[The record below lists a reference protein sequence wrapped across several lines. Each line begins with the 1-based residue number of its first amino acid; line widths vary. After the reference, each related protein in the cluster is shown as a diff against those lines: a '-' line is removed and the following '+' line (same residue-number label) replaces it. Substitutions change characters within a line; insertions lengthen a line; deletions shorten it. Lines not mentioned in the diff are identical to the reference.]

1 MNDLEAAITSVC
13 RRAQVLTS
21 VEAELGATPP
31 RWIFEAPT
39 FAAGAGEYIL
49 IHRKDW
55 DQFKMDLRM
64 AFGPTT
70 PDVVGCTNADQPDG
84 AA

>member
-1 MNDLEAAITSVC
+1 MTNWRQPTDEPQAAGWYRV
-13 RRAQVLTS
+13 RRID
-21 VEAELGATPP
+21 EEP
-31 RWIFEAPT
+31 RIVSPT

-70 PDVVGCTNADQPDG
+70 PDVVGYTNADQPDG